1 MIFYNVHGTRC
12 LLKNINWVKH
22 EMVSWQTRKT
32 NISNNMFFMAQ
43 EQRACEG
50 TSMRACEG
58 LSMRGC
64 EHARASGFLGSRI
77 SLAAREMT
85 HGEDDSDTIA
95 TTIADGSDTITT
107 TIRDEGTS
115 SMSSLLGLEDAIKSP
130 KKDIERSP
138 KIEKFWFPK
147 IEKSPENAS
156 PRSRSPSVSHEKQ
169 KMQSIDIDRFFAE
182 EVNYIL
188 LWQYGCNYSWL
199 RTAHVTVQ
207 GQGNFEQ
214 IVLEKEKLILDM
226 ALHDRDFKIGI
237 TCDPIQRWTLP
248 GGPYCYD
255 WDFMMLLY
263 AATNSEKEA
272 PESSGSLEKR
282 LIDKMCTLTQCKN
295 KANTGGLSPT
305 VGRPHWC
312 YCVFRQRQCE
322 SGDYISIA
330 DTLRGDKIVSWKGL
344 LR

>member
-12 LLKNINWVKH
+12 LLKSINWVKH
-22 EMVSWQTRKT
+22 ETVSWQTKKR

-95 TTIADGSDTITT
+95 TTIADDSDAITT

-115 SMSSLLGLEDAIKSP
+115 SMSSLLADAIRSP
-130 KKDIERSP
+130 KKGIERSP

-147 IEKSPENAS
+147 IEKSPKSAS

-248 GGPYCYD
+248 KGPYCYD